1 MKRSTLTLIIGV
13 AALFLI
19 GSAVLAGIL
28 LSMLMSRLPELEQQS
43 QTVLDRSQIVEE
55 RRSRTETEFVEIED
69 VESEVVTD
77 WGVFDFVDEEDDY
90 SMALY
95 WPETDSAEVNTEIN
109 LFIEDAIE
117 EFRGVYN
124 AFPPTP
130 GYGSYAVEIDW
141 SAATA
146 SETSS
151 VVFSEY
157 WYTGGAHPAAYTRTW
172 TWDNTSKRIL
182 SLTDVFGADA
192 LQRVSDA
199 SRRQLLEDE
208 WTSAD
213 DEWFLEGTEPI
224 EENYQAW
231 WIDGDTLYV
240 QFQQYQI
247 AAYAAGAPTVEI
259 LINELQ

>member
-1 MKRSTLTLIIGV
+1 MKRSTLTLIVSI
-13 AALFLI
+13 AALFLV
-19 GSAVLAGIL
+19 GSAILAGIL
-28 LSMLMSRLPELEQQS
+28 LSMLMNRLPELEQQA
-43 QTVLDRSQIVEE
+43 QTNIDRDQISEE
-55 RRSRTETEFVEIED
+55 RRSRAETAPVEIED

-90 SMALY
+90 SMAIY
-95 WPETDSAEVNTEIN
+95 WPETDSTDANAQID

-124 AFPPTP
+124 EYPPIP

-141 SAATA
+141 SAAT
-146 SETSS
+146 SPETSS

-157 WYTGGAHPAAYTRTW
+157 WYTGGAHPSAYTRSW
-172 TWDNTSKRIL
+172 TWDNETKRIL
-182 SLTDVFGADA
+182 SLSDVFGPNA
-192 LQRVSDA
+192 LELVSEA
-199 SRRQLLEDE
+199 SRKQLLEDD
-208 WTSAD
+208 WTSTD
-213 DEWFLEGTEPI
+213 DEWFLEGTEAI
-224 EENYQAW
+224 DENYQAW

-259 LINELQ
+259 PIDTLK